1 MPKLR
6 FLIPMLALVV
16 FPPTLQAQ
24 SWSPEE
30 QGLLD
35 HFLSVVDR
43 LEETNEAN
51 HSLWRE
57 AADPREDMVMWFT
70 EQGAPYDLTAI
81 RKWHQSWE
89 TRGADYTF
97 LNARPVAI
105 RIIDSVGM
113 IWFWMYGEMEEDD
126 GARHKWEEKR
136 LEIFQKTPEGWRFV
150 GGMSSPVVPFEPGE
164 S

>member
-16 FPPTLQAQ
+16 FPPTLPAQ

-70 EQGAPYDLTAI
+70 E
-81 RKWHQSWE
+81 
-89 TRGADYTF
+89 
-97 LNARPVAI
+97 V
-105 RIIDSVGM
+105 
-113 IWFWMYGEMEEDD
+113 D
-126 GARHKWEEKR
+126 GDWIVFTVRS
-136 LEIFQKTPEGWRFV
+136 RF
-150 GGMSSPVVPFEPGE
+150 
-164 S
+164 